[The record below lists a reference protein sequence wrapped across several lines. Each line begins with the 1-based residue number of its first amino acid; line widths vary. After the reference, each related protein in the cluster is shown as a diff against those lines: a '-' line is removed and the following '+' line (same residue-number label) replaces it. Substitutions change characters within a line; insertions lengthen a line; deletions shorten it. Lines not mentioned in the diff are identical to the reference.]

1 MRYKG
6 ERTGELF
13 MPNISSRTKENL
25 SKTIGTDLDNVRAF
39 DLDEEIRFIESQNNK
54 KIEYDNETYIAIR
67 GNAHL
72 ATNQVTTIAEV
83 RKGLKRIKYAK

>member
-1 MRYKG
+1 
-6 ERTGELF
+6 

-25 SKTIGTDLDNVRAF
+25 SKTIGTDLDDIRTF

-54 KIEYDNETYIAIR
+54 KIEYDNETYIVIR

-72 ATNQVTTIAEV
+72 GTNQVTTLAEV
-83 RKGLKRIKYAK
+83 RKALKRIRYAK